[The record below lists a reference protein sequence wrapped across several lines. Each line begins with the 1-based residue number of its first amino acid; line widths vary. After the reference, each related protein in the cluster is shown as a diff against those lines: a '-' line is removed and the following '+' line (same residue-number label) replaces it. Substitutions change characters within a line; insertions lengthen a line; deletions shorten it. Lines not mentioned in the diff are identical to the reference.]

1 MTKNGRKLLLT
12 GLILAGLIEKRVA
25 ERRKKPLKKLSAL
38 KAKPKDHREEPRREL
53 REVAEEL
60 DAMLAEEEEKKEEE
74 KGPEERAAE

>member
-12 GLILAGLIEKRVA
+12 GLILAGLIERRVA
-25 ERRKKPLKKLSAL
+25 ERRKKLLKKLSTL
-38 KAKPKDHREEPRREL
+38 KAKHKDIREELRREL

-60 DAMLAEEEEKKEEE
+60 DAMLAEEEEKE